1 MGTAVA
7 FVGATPVADEE
18 IGDRG
23 DDFVGEAEAEAE
35 TVETPLKTEEILPET
50 VEKAE
55 KVEEKAEKVE
65 ESVEETVEDVQEVEE
80 KAEIEPETVETEE
93 KTAKKAA
100 PRIPKARFDAVNERM
115 QRAEAALK
123 ALREQRAAL
132 PNSTPPDFDFDAAEQ
147 KYADAV
153 VAGQMEDAKKVRAE
167 IRAAERLV
175 AEASIADQAMA
186 TYEGVAARASVDA
199 AVALVNV
206 EYPVFDPKSD
216 VYDQA
221 MVDEALELFNGL
233 MLTGKSTPA
242 EALVRAAKA
251 TAALRGVQRS
261 EVEVPVAP
269 VAAKPEVPVK
279 KKEEVKPVKK
289 EEVSLDAKMKMAE
302 KHPPSLSAAGNA
314 GVSAPSF
321 DVLKLSDKEWDKLSE
336 TDIAKLRGDFL

>member
-1 MGTAVA
+1 MDKSVA

-23 DDFVGEAEAEAE
+23 DDFVGETEAEAE

-65 ESVEETVEDVQEVEE
+65 KVEETVEVEPEAE
-80 KAEIEPETVETEE
+80 KTEEIEPETVETEE
-93 KTAKKAA
+93 KPAKKAA

-132 PNSTPPDFDFDAAEQ
+132 PNATPPDFDFDAAEQ

-153 VAGQMEDAKKVRAE
+153 VAGQMDEAKKVRAE

-175 AEASIADQAMA
+175 AEASIADKAMA

-233 MLTGKSTPA
+233 MQTGKSTPA

-261 EVEVPVAP
+261 EVEVPV
-269 VAAKPEVPVK
+269 VAKPEAVK
-279 KKEEVKPVKK
+279 PAVKKEEVKPAVKK